1 MSNDL
6 VKREAAEIV
15 DGFDGTLSDGR
26 VTKGTI
32 LLWDRTKH
40 WHDRDDQPVPT
51 RLLVYDVKPVLRRW
65 VDNKPDY
72 ITTHPL
78 PDPRDLNA
86 AIPQG
91 EWQIGLGGKPRPPW
105 EPTIVMYF
113 IEELT
118 GRLFTF
124 QSSTNGARIAA
135 DLLHEQVTV
144 KRMMVRKKVK
154 PIVELGEG
162 MFKTRDFGM
171 VPRPGYTVVD
181 WREPEPEPEAEPKKL
196 TTDSAPS
203 QPPESTST
211 APSQAPAATETK
223 PEAAPPVKKST
234 KAKSEAKAGT
244 KSDAKS
250 DTKSDAV
257 DPYFNDAIP
266 WQ

>member
-1 MSNDL
+1 
-6 VKREAAEIV
+6 
-15 DGFDGTLSDGR
+15 
-26 VTKGTI
+26 
-32 LLWDRTKH
+32 
-40 WHDRDDQPVPT
+40 
-51 RLLVYDVKPVLRRW
+51 
-65 VDNKPDY
+65 
-72 ITTHPL
+72 
-78 PDPRDLNA
+78 
-86 AIPQG
+86 
-91 EWQIGLGGKPRPPW
+91 
-105 EPTIVMYF
+105 
-113 IEELT
+113 
-118 GRLFTF
+118 
-124 QSSTNGARIAA
+124 
-135 DLLHEQVTV
+135 
-144 KRMMVRKKVK
+144 MMVRKKVK

-181 WREPEPEPEAEPKKL
+181 WREPEPEPEPKKL